1 MVADT
6 VKGASFFSL
15 ARGIAVYVSRD
26 MNLELIKAE
35 NEEDQALSG
44 RVNLAYNQKDED
56 VFDLLY
62 ILSKLKPNL

>member
-1 MVADT
+1 M
-6 VKGASFFSL
+6 
-15 ARGIAVYVSRD
+15 YVSRD

-56 VFDLLY
+56 VLDLLY